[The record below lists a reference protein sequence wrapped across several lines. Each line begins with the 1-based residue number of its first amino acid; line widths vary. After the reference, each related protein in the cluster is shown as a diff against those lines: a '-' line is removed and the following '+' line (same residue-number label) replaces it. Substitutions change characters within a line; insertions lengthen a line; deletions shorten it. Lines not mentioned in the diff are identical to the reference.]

1 MHNDTIKKTLLV
13 AALLSIACSVIVSSA
28 SVILRTNQQ
37 INKAL
42 DKKKNILEVAGLLE
56 EGKSIEELFG
66 RFEARVVNLETGE
79 FANKVIIDNF
89 DQRKAAKGPASSV
102 QIEREAD
109 LARIKRRSKLAL
121 VYWER
126 DPEGQLQQ
134 LIIPVPGKGLW
145 STMYGF
151 LALDADLRTI
161 RGFGFYEH
169 GETPG
174 LGGEV
179 DNPLWK
185 SQWQGKLAFDEA
197 WETRIT
203 VLKGKVNPNNP
214 NAQFQVDGLS
224 GATITARGVRDLL
237 KFWLGED
244 GFGPFLAKMRISE
257 RVTHG

>member
-1 MHNDTIKKTLLV
+1 
-13 AALLSIACSVIVSSA
+13 
-28 SVILRTNQQ
+28 
-37 INKAL
+37 
-42 DKKKNILEVAGLLE
+42 
-56 EGKSIEELFG
+56 
-66 RFEARVVNLETGE
+66 
-79 FANKVIIDNF
+79 
-89 DQRKAAKGPASSV
+89 
-102 QIEREAD
+102 
-109 LARIKRRSKLAL
+109 
-121 VYWER
+121 
-126 DPEGQLQQ
+126 
-134 LIIPVPGKGLW
+134 
-145 STMYGF
+145 MYGF